1 MMSLKET
8 FIDPISGVPHHWHP
22 VWKVWCVTVSHHRPF
37 QSCCC
42 ELCVNC
48 KHLAESL
55 REETASLIYPGQTG
69 RSTAYNTAALVSLR
83 GIFSVADFFLALLSC
98 TSIPHKV
105 QELCKNR
112 SVSAWEVLEGQKY
125 QTQDTPSWC
134 ALFVA
139 SLYLGEDCTSSWTV
153 PQKGLLKSIY
163 FGIHWYI

>member
-8 FIDPISGVPHHWHP
+8 FIDPIIGVLHHWHP
-22 VWKVWCVTVSHHRPF
+22 VWKVWCVTVSHHRPS

-42 ELCVNC
+42 ELCMNC

-83 GIFSVADFFLALLSC
+83 GIFSAADFFLALLSG

-105 QELCKNR
+105 QELCKNK
-112 SVSAWEVLEGQKY
+112 SVSVWEVLEGQKS
-125 QTQDTPSWC
+125 QAQSTPSWC
-134 ALFVA
+134 APLA
-139 SLYLGEDCTSSWTV
+139 
-153 PQKGLLKSIY
+153 LLPAFICVRIAQLHELSPRRDY
-163 FGIHWYI
+163 